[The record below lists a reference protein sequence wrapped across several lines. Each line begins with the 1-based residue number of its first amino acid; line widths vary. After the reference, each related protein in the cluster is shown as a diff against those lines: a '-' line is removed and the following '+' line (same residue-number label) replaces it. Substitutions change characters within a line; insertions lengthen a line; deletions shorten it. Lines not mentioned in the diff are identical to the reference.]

1 MRAGNVR
8 WYMTGG
14 GRRQQNNNLWSI
26 VPVWARPAIYMAGST
41 ALIIIAWPVLR
52 FVVIG
57 GLAYGAYK
65 LVSLWRMWRQAVNW
79 ATSGGMGGSMQLEL
93 VEDIRKEAQACLLAS
108 CVNGDSLVLEMIP
121 DSVADDDYEKAIEL
135 GSAVDMQTIEEEGT
149 PQMLAGLAGRIKA
162 VFPVVINGRRS
173 ELFVAASAKFGSAR
187 LELDAVSIYT
197 RLGPSG
203 QIVETK
209 IDTSAAA
216 GREGSRPKG
225 SGRRH
230 KREARDADYKEL

>member
-1 MRAGNVR
+1 MRTGNAR
-8 WYMTGG
+8 WYMTGR
-14 GRRQQNNNLWSI
+14 GRRQQHNSLWSI
-26 VPVWARPAIYMAGST
+26 VPAWARPALFMAGST

-65 LVSLWRMWRQAVNW
+65 LVSLWRMWRQTVNW
-79 ATSGGMGGSMQLEL
+79 ATRGGMEGPMQLEL

-108 CVNGDSLVLEMIP
+108 CINGDSLVLEMIP

-135 GSAVDMQTIEEEGT
+135 DSAVDMQTIEEEA
-149 PQMLAGLAGRIKA
+149 PQLLAGSAGRIKA

-197 RLGPSG
+197 QLRPSG

-209 IDTSAAA
+209 IDISAAA
-216 GREGSRPKG
+216 GREGGGHKR